1 MKFYTFLS
9 ALLLCA
15 TASHAFSGP
24 TRVFV
29 STPTKAN
36 PRLVRDCMTPNP
48 VTLKT
53 TDTVDE
59 AIQILLR
66 HSFNGAPVIDP
77 VTGNLV
83 GVISAFDFL
92 SKEEA
97 GAVLPFEAGDL
108 EEQQEMAMMARRIVA
123 TTVGDLMSDAALT
136 VPMDMNMKDA
146 AELMIKDRCHRLCV
160 VDDDNHLVGV
170 LATSDVMRNI
180 NTVLAALPESGV
192 VDVTP

>member
-1 MKFYTFLS
+1 
-9 ALLLCA
+9 
-15 TASHAFSGP
+15 
-24 TRVFV
+24 
-29 STPTKAN
+29 
-36 PRLVRDCMTPNP
+36 MTPNP

-123 TTVGDLMSDAALT
+123 TTVGDLMTDAALT

>member
-1 MKFYTFLS
+1 
-9 ALLLCA
+9 
-15 TASHAFSGP
+15 
-24 TRVFV
+24 
-29 STPTKAN
+29 
-36 PRLVRDCMTPNP
+36 MTPNP

-59 AIQILLR
+59 AINILLR

-77 VTGNLV
+77 FTGNLV

-97 GAVLPFEAGDL
+97 GALLPFEAGDL

-123 TTVGDLMSDAALT
+123 TTVGDLMTDAALT
-136 VPMDMNMKDA
+136 VPMDLPMKDA

-160 VDDDNHLVGV
+160 VDDDNQLVGV

-180 NTVLAALPESGV
+180 NTVLAALPESV